1 VPPTSRMRGN
11 TMSIEIL
18 MGFLDGVDFELWT
31 IGGTVAV
38 IFCAVI
44 LRGFTGFGFAIAAVP
59 LLSLIIA
66 PHSAVPLA
74 IMLQLCGGLIDLLHE
89 RHNCHWPSLRWLMVG
104 AIVGSPI
111 GVLALMSIPAPIVR
125 LIIFAICALAV
136 AALGFGF
143 ALRTIPSGAATAL
156 IGLSAGMFNG
166 LAAMPGPPAVA
177 YYMAFPL
184 RPNAIRASL
193 LVFFAITSLAAAAS
207 LLITGLLE
215 AETALLTVGGLPI
228 MFFGTWLGECLF
240 KRSVGRTHRT
250 ISLLLLAVIAV
261 LSGSNALIE
270 LLCNSSP
277 GIDMSAEVSMRLG
290 PPGKRWGSRYGGSGR
305 RATWP

>member
-1 VPPTSRMRGN
+1 MHGGK
-11 TMSIEIL
+11 MSIEIL
-18 MGFLDGVDFELWT
+18 EDFLSGTHFEIWTMGG
-31 IGGTVAV
+31 IVAV
-38 IFCAVI
+38 IFCAAI

-66 PHSAVPLA
+66 PRSAVPLA
-74 IMLQLCGGLIDLLHE
+74 IILQLCGGLIDLLHQ
-89 RHNCHWPSLRWLMVG
+89 RRNCHWPSLRWLIVG

-125 LIIFAICALAV
+125 LIISAICALAV

-143 ALRTIPSGAATAL
+143 ALRTMPNGAATVL

-177 YYMAFPL
+177 YYMACPL
-184 RPNAIRASL
+184 RPKSVRASL
-193 LVFFAITSLAAAAS
+193 LVFFAITSFAAAAS
-207 LLITGLLE
+207 LLVTGLLQT
-215 AETALLTVGGLPI
+215 ETALLTIGGLPI
-228 MFFGTWLGECLF
+228 MFIGTWLGERLF
-240 KRSVGRTHRT
+240 EKSAGRMHRL

-270 LLCNSSP
+270 LL
-277 GIDMSAEVSMRLG
+277 
-290 PPGKRWGSRYGGSGR
+290 
-305 RATWP
+305 